1 MVESHEIKTRGIT
14 DTMIRNFFRHIG
26 SALKNL
32 KRNGWMTFASV
43 SAVTVTLTL
52 VGIFLGVILNVTKIA
67 EDINNS
73 VDVSVFVDIGTNE
86 KETKALG
93 EELNKIPNVEKVVF
107 SSKQNEYKKLTDKLG
122 DTWKLFDGDDNPL
135 YDVYILTSKDS
146 DSIKGIA
153 DKASKLK
160 SVHKAD
166 YGGQNSDKIFAISKN
181 VRLWGTVGAAFL
193 VAVAIFLISNT
204 IRITIISRKR
214 EIQIM
219 RLVGARNGF
228 IRWPFFLEG
237 AFIGV
242 LGSIVPILLISFG
255 YAQVYYFFTKS
266 MMATAAYELVSPA
279 TLVLQLNSLLVVIG
293 VVIGSFG
300 SVISMRRFLKI

>member
-1 MVESHEIKTRGIT
+1 
-14 DTMIRNFFRHIG
+14 MIRNFFRHIG

-32 KRNGWMTFASV
+32 KRNGWMTLASV

-52 VGIFLGVILNVTKIA
+52 VGIFLGVILNVAKIA

-86 KETKALG
+86 KDTKALG
-93 EELNKIPNVEKVVF
+93 EELNKIPNVEKVIF

-135 YDVYILTSKDS
+135 YDVYILTAKDS
-146 DSIKGIA
+146 DSIKGIQ
-153 DKASKLK
+153 KAASGLK
-160 SVHKAD
+160 NVHKAD
-166 YGGQNSDKIFAISKN
+166 YGGQNSDKILAISKN
-181 VRLWGTVGAAFL
+181 VRLWGSIGAVFL
-193 VAVAIFLISNT
+193 IAVAIFLISNT

-242 LGSIVPILLISFG
+242 LGSIVPVLLISFG
-255 YAQVYYFFTKS
+255 YSQVYYFFTKS
-266 MMATAAYELVSPA
+266 MIASASYELVSP
-279 TLVLQLNSLLVVIG
+279 TSLVLQLNGLLLVIG

-300 SVISMRRFLKI
+300 SVLSMRRFLKI

>member
-1 MVESHEIKTRGIT
+1 MVELREIKTRGIT

-32 KRNGWMTFASV
+32 KRNGWMTLASV

-67 EDINNS
+67 EDINKN
-73 VDVSVFVDIGTNE
+73 VDVSVFVEIGTSE
-86 KETKALG
+86 EDTKALG
-93 EELNKIPNVEKVVF
+93 EELNKMPNVSKVVF

-146 DSIKGIA
+146 DSIKGIQ
-153 DKASKLK
+153 KAAAALPN
-160 SVHKAD
+160 VHKAD
-166 YGGQNSDKIFAISKN
+166 YGGQNSEKIFAISKN
-181 VRLWGTVGAAFL
+181 VKLWGTIGAAFL
-193 VAVAIFLISNT
+193 VAVAVFLISNT

-237 AFIGV
+237 AWVGLIGAIIPSLVVVWAYRLAFVSLTPSLQSQKLSMYAPDQFIPGIIALMAVIGV
-242 LGSIVPILLISFG
+242 L
-255 YAQVYYFFTKS
+255 
-266 MMATAAYELVSPA
+266 
-279 TLVLQLNSLLVVIG
+279 
-293 VVIGSFG
+293 IGSFG
-300 SVISMRRFLKI
+300 ALLSMRRFLKI

>member
-1 MVESHEIKTRGIT
+1 MVELHEIKMRGIT

-26 SALKNL
+26 SALKNI
-32 KRNGWMTFASV
+32 KRNGWMTLASV

-67 EDINNS
+67 EDINNN
-73 VDVSVFVDIGTNE
+73 VDVSVFVEIGTNE

-93 EELNKIPNVEKVVF
+93 EKLKEIPNVNKVTF

-135 YDVYILTSKDS
+135 YDVYILTAKDS
-146 DSIKGIA
+146 DSIKKIQA
-153 DKASKLK
+153 AAAKLDN
-160 SVHKAD
+160 VHKAD
-166 YGGQNSDKIFAISKN
+166 YGGQNSEKIFSIAKN
-181 VRLWGTVGAAFL
+181 VRLWGTIGAVFL
-193 VAVAIFLISNT
+193 VGVAVFLISNT

-242 LGSIVPILLISFG
+242 LGSIIPVLLISFG
-255 YAQVYYFFTKS
+255 YAQVYFVFTKS
-266 MMATAAYELVSPA
+266 MIASASYELVSPN
-279 TLVLQLNSLLVVIG
+279 TLVLQLNALLLVIG

-300 SVISMRRFLKI
+300 